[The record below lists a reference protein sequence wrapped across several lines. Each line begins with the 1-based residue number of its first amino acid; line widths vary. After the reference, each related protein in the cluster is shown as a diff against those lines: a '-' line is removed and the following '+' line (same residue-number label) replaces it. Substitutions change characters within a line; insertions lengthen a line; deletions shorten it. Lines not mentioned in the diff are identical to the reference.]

1 MLNKVPRLEKESERD
16 LEIENRTKW
25 KIDRSVVVVGSS
37 RVVEEGPFPGM
48 NVIKMKLLLIES
60 DGSVINKF
68 YAICFLYLFHSLF
81 LVWQKSLVT

>member
-25 KIDRSVVVVGSS
+25 KIDRRVVVGSS

-68 YAICFLYLFHSLF
+68 YTICFLYLFHSLF